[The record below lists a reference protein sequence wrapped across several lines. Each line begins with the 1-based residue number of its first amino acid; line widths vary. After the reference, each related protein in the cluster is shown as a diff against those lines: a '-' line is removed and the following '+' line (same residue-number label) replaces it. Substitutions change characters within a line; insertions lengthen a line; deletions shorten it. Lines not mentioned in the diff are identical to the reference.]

1 MLAREDPRG
10 QTGETSGR
18 RRDGGSGACRWW
30 EDSRERDRW
39 RAKVEAGEITYAIE
53 VEPIAEHKFPRA
65 DGLHLQRLDRAT
77 SREEQLLRTKISNVD
92 HMLHAT
98 NTYRSRIHERRRQPV
113 NADPVGL
120 GARDASLAVE
130 KGDSWIKEAGR
141 KLIMIIDLMQA
152 KGRRG
157 RGREIGAH
165 SGRSRS
171 RYR

>member
-10 QTGETSGR
+10 QTGETGGR

-30 EDSRERDRW
+30 EDSRERDRL
-39 RAKVEAGEITYAIE
+39 RAKVEGRRKRTTYAIE
-53 VEPIAEHKFPRA
+53 VEPIAEHEFPRA

-77 SREEQLLRTKISNVD
+77 SREEQLLRTEISNVD

-120 GARDASLAVE
+120 GARDASLAIE
-130 KGDSWIKEAGR
+130 KGDS
-141 KLIMIIDLMQA
+141 
-152 KGRRG
+152 
-157 RGREIGAH
+157 
-165 SGRSRS
+165 
-171 RYR
+171 